1 MSLWKKAGEL
11 ALKAGKAGLEQA
23 QAANERGQQYKE
35 EMPLKSDRELL
46 NIVKRERT
54 SSPMKVGAA
63 FQELKNRGFSS
74 EEIREQIS

>member
-1 MSLWKKAGEL
+1 MSFWKKAGEL

-46 NIVKRERT
+46 NIVKRERYI
-54 SSPMKVGAA
+54 
-63 FQELKNRGFSS
+63 
-74 EEIREQIS
+74 IRD